1 MGDQKYLSL
10 VDDSNI
16 IYRVFLIC
24 MFFFRGNQIVIHL
37 IFFSFLAIKIFYGD
51 FIEVTKK
58 EIKKKEK
65 HLLLYKINFKRIA
78 KKSLTT
84 SDSLFSFVEFLFP
97 GLIYHFI
104 GRL

>member
-58 EIKKKEK
+58 EIKKKRK
-65 HLLLYKINFKRIA
+65 
-78 KKSLTT
+78 T
-84 SDSLFSFVEFLFP
+84 
-97 GLIYHFI
+97 LIIIRNKF
-104 GRL
+104 